1 MAEITITENTSA
13 TSGTPNTSGNTISR
27 TPNMSGGTG
36 TGTTTLPLDLQKIYT
51 DLPTSARLF
60 YDGLSTHTESLL
72 LPLKNVPYTFHPER
86 ELFKSCQILDPTCQ
100 QWVINDTGIEDF

>member
-60 YDGLSTHTESLL
+60 YDGLSTHTERLSYINSIRDDRR
-72 LPLKNVPYTFHPER
+72 KNRKRGIFR
-86 ELFKSCQILDPTCQ
+86 LFNFLSPM
-100 QWVINDTGIEDF
+100 